1 MIYLIIYW
9 ILTTIISIRYVIK
22 NPRWEHDQVYFTLFD
37 VLGNIFPCALVGWIA
52 VPIGILHSI
61 KFKRNK

>member
-1 MIYLIIYW
+1 MNYLIIYW
-9 ILTTIISIRYVIK
+9 VLTTIISVIWVIK
-22 NPRWEHDQVYFTLFD
+22 NPRWGHDQVYFTLFD

>member
-1 MIYLIIYW
+1 MNYLIIYW
-9 ILTTIISIRYVIK
+9 VLTTIISLIWVIK
-22 NPRWEHDQVYFTLFD
+22 NPTWENDQVYFTLFD
-37 VLGNIFPCALVGWIA
+37 VIGNIFPCALVGWIA